1 MKLLHE
7 YVRMLLE
14 VDLGDKVWAPNA
26 PKDHAHY
33 GTEPNT
39 PIEEELWAA
48 FYRWIRSNDAAG
60 LGDMR
65 IQDAIRQ
72 AAKDPRYD
80 DVIKMHPG
88 GTVYRGL
95 RVADW
100 DVEKITGLDRSQ
112 FQEAMKTTSKNKP
125 FKPMSDLIPV
135 NHELKPW
142 GPIKSGLTSW
152 STNLSA
158 AKDFASTQADRKS
171 TREVGILLIAE
182 TAGGEFID
190 MSGVYDYA
198 VTLEGVRHEAE
209 VVSIGPVKI
218 SGIYFYQPDRKNWWH

>member
-135 NHELKPW
+135 NH
-142 GPIKSGLTSW
+142 
-152 STNLSA
+152 
-158 AKDFASTQADRKS
+158 RKS